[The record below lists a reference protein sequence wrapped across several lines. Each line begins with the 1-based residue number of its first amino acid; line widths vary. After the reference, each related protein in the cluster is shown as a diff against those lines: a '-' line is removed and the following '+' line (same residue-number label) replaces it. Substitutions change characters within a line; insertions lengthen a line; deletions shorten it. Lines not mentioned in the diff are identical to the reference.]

1 MALKKAIGYFKSSDL
16 LDATRLNK
24 LAQNSIFEG
33 DGELTALQDG
43 ACVVDS
49 DSKAKYRYNSLHI
62 SPMTAH
68 VTSM

>member
-33 DGELTALQDG
+33 DVELTAMQDG
-43 ACVVDS
+43 ACVVDT
-49 DSKAKYRYNSLHI
+49 DSKTKSGHDTLNI
-62 SPMTAH
+62 STITAH